1 MTTSTTDKFTPFR
14 WRFREID
21 IRARVDANLPLM
33 SVSLYKGVVPRSD
46 LMDSEGRADDLSN
59 YKVCEPG
66 DIVLNRM
73 SAYQGA
79 LGLSQLKGLVSPD
92 YAVLRPAPD
101 WDGRYLVYLMKSQW
115 FLGQIVMRLKGIG
128 SIEQANVRTPRINIE
143 DLGGILA
150 PAPPIEEQR
159 RIADFLDDQ
168 VGRIDQAIELKN
180 SQQNLSA
187 ARVYSIRDSAIAGP
201 KVKLR
206 RVVSLLRD
214 GTHASV
220 PRASEGFPLLSVRN
234 IQDGEFKLRDDDS
247 RVDQQTYSEIMRG
260 CPVQVGDVLLAIVG
274 ATLGKSAINELKEPF
289 CLQRSVAV
297 LRADRRWASNQW
309 LLECLRTTSVQE
321 QLWIAAGY
329 SAQPGVY
336 LGTVADLSIPIPTH
350 QVQTEVLR
358 ELNEVTGNA
367 RDEESLHPV
376 TITLLEERKRS
387 LITAAV
393 TGQLDVTAARPLTG
407 PWVSATHSVNSGTT
421 PEPVG
426 MSL

>member
-1 MTTSTTDKFTPFR
+1 MTAGYKDVPLSHLLIDGVQDGPHETPKFIDYGVPFLSVDSIVAD
-14 WRFREID
+14 EI
-21 IRARVDANLPLM
+21 NW
-33 SVSLYKGVVPRSD
+33 
-46 LMDSEGRADDLSN
+46 
-59 YKVCEPG
+59 
-66 DIVLNRM
+66 
-73 SAYQGA
+73 
-79 LGLSQLKGLVSPD
+79 VSPRYISVEEHERFAKKCRPQLGD
-92 YAVLRPAPD
+92 VLLTKAASVGKVAMVRTADPFNVWSPIAVLR
-101 WDGRYLVYLMKSQW
+101 
-115 FLGQIVMRLKGIG
+115 
-128 SIEQANVRTPRINIE
+128 ANPT
-143 DLGGILA
+143 ILA
-150 PAPPIEEQR
+150 PEFLAWALRSAQAQSQMQLVSTNSTQNNLAMSDIAALRIPLPPIDEQR

-187 ARVYSIRDSAIAGP
+187 ARVYARRDSAVAGP

-247 RVDQQTYSEIMRG
+247 RVDEQTYSEIMRG

-358 ELNEVTGNA
+358 DLNEVNGNA
-367 RDEESLHPV
+367 RDEESLHAV

-393 TGQLDVTAARPLTG
+393 TGQLDVVAARPLTG
-407 PWVSATHSVNSGTT
+407 PWVSATHSVTSETT

-426 MSL
+426 IAL